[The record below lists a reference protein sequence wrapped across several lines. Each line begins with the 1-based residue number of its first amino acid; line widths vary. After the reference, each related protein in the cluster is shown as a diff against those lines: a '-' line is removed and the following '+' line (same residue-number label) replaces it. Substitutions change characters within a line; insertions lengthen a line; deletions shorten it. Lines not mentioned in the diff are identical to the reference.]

1 MSNTTKEFNDKYTN
15 ANLAADASPYDETIF
30 HYLVRHLELVDGGT
44 IAPVAPGI
52 IAAMLCAQRRGDAV
66 PRLFHDLA
74 KVRDVE
80 GTKILF
86 ASFKLALDLTWPF
99 TGLPQCVP
107 ACLGLI
113 GELREFDADWF
124 KKGFQTNEAI
134 YRAVGNEEVHRMM
147 GEVFPEITYIANI
160 AIYYDVCRPNTSEK
174 VPALLALSPYGKGGH
189 GFRNYDLMPYRVGV
203 KEEMLSGLEKF
214 ESVDPAEWVP
224 RGYAII
230 SVDVRGSWDS
240 EGDLFIEGTGAGQ
253 DGAEVV
259 EYIASLPWCSGA
271 VGMQGNSWLAQVQWS
286 TASLCPPSLK
296 AIAPWEGFTDK
307 YRDVLCRGGIPD
319 ATFDNLLY
327 RATVRGRQKRED
339 VAKAIET
346 WPLMNPYWEEK
357 IAKIENI
364 DIPMYVVAGY
374 SSSIHS
380 YGTIQGFRT
389 AKSKKKW
396 LRVHSTQE
404 WFDIYRPDMT
414 DELQAFF
421 DRYLKGIKNDWEK
434 TNPVRVSI
442 LTFGDRFGPKP
453 IEHFPMGSYPHE
465 KTEYKKLYITEN
477 KLSLYCP
484 EAPGVASYQSDDANA
499 KTADF
504 LFTFPDTTTLM
515 GFTKAK
521 LWVSCKGSDDMD
533 IYVSLRKVSKYGKV
547 LEHINIPWTAMPQSH
562 SYQEDVVGSNIIK
575 FTGSHGMLRVSH
587 RATDRSRQNSIM
599 PYHPHEEVQKVPSG
613 EIVPIDIGLWP
624 IGMQFYEGESLLFR
638 IGGRKDAYL
647 EIPDMQTPSVY
658 GINKGKHHVH
668 FGGKFNSYV
677 VVPFIPTI

>member
-1 MSNTTKEFNDKYTN
+1 MDSKLVINGYNVPLCDTIPPENEDNCF
-15 ANLAADASPYDETIF
+15 PY
-30 HYLVRHLELVDGGT
+30 
-44 IAPVAPGI
+44 
-52 IAAMLCAQRRGDAV
+52 
-66 PRLFHDLA
+66 
-74 KVRDVE
+74 
-80 GTKILF
+80 
-86 ASFKLALDLTWPF
+86 SFKERRKEL
-99 TGLPQCVP
+99 LPMGWRKTP
-107 ACLGLI
+107 RSRPLLSEI
-113 GELREFDADWF
+113 
-124 KKGFQTNEAI
+124 I
-134 YRAVGNEEVHRMM
+134 YEVNEEMKHSDGVK
-147 GEVFPEITYIANI
+147 
-160 AIYYDVCRPNTSEK
+160 IYYDVCRPNISEK

-189 GFRNYDLMPYRVGV
+189 GFHNYDLMPYRVGV

-240 EGDLFIEGTGAGQ
+240 EGDLFIEGTGAGR
-253 DGAEVV
+253 DGAEIV
-259 EYIASLPWCSGA
+259 EHIASLPWCSGS

-327 RATVRGRQKRED
+327 RATVRGRLRRED
-339 VAKAIET
+339 VAKAIDK
-346 WPLMNPYWEEK
+346 WPLMNPYWEDK
-357 IAKIENI
+357 IPQIENI

-389 AKSKKKW
+389 AKSKQKW
-396 LRVHSTQE
+396 LRVHCTQE

-421 DRYLKGIKNDWEK
+421 DRYLKGIENDWEK

-442 LTFGDRFGPKP
+442 LTFGNRFGPKP

-465 KTEYKKLYITEN
+465 KTEYKKLYLTEN
-477 KLSLYCP
+477 KLSLYYP
-484 EAPGVASYQSDDANA
+484 EATGVASYESDDANA
-499 KTADF
+499 TTADF
-504 LFTFPDTTTLM
+504 LFTFPNTTTLM

-521 LWVSCKGSDDMD
+521 LWVSCNDSDDMD
-533 IYVSLRKVSKYGKV
+533 IYVSLRKVNKSGKV
-547 LEHINIPWTAMPQSH
+547 LEHINIPWTAIPQSH

-575 FTGSHGMLRVSH
+575 FTGCHGMLRVSH
-587 RATDRSRQNSIM
+587 RATDRSKQNSIM
-599 PYHPHEEVQKVPSG
+599 PYHPHKEVQKVPPG
-613 EIVPIDIGLWP
+613 EIVPIEVGLWP
-624 IGMQFYEGESLLFR
+624 IGMQFYEGERLLFR
-638 IGGRKDAYL
+638 VGGSKDAYL

-658 GINKGKHHVH
+658 GINKGKHHIH

-677 VVPFIPTI
+677 VVPVIPTV

>member
-1 MSNTTKEFNDKYTN
+1 
-15 ANLAADASPYDETIF
+15 
-30 HYLVRHLELVDGGT
+30 
-44 IAPVAPGI
+44 
-52 IAAMLCAQRRGDAV
+52 MLQ
-66 PRLFHDLA
+66 
-74 KVRDVE
+74 
-80 GTKILF
+80 
-86 ASFKLALDLTWPF
+86 
-99 TGLPQCVP
+99 
-107 ACLGLI
+107 
-113 GELREFDADWF
+113 
-124 KKGFQTNEAI
+124 
-134 YRAVGNEEVHRMM
+134 
-147 GEVFPEITYIANI
+147 
-160 AIYYDVCRPNTSEK
+160 IYYDVCRPNTSEK

-203 KEEMLSGLEKF
+203 KDEMLSGLEKF

-240 EGDLFIEGTGAGQ
+240 EGDLFIEGTGAGR

-259 EYIASLPWCSGA
+259 EHIASLPWCSGS

-327 RATVRGRQKRED
+327 RATVRGRHKRED
-339 VAKAIET
+339 VAKAIEK
-346 WPLMNPYWEEK
+346 WPLMNPYWEDK
-357 IAKIENI
+357 IPKIENI

-380 YGTIQGFRT
+380 YGTIQGFRA

-396 LRVHSTQE
+396 LRVHCTQE

-421 DRYLKGIKNDWEK
+421 DRYLKGIENDWEN

-442 LTFGDRFGPKP
+442 LTFGNRFGPKP

-465 KTEYKKLYITEN
+465 KTEYKKFYLTAN

-484 EAPGVASYQSDDANA
+484 EATGVASYQSDDANA
-499 KTADF
+499 KMADF
-504 LFTFPDTTTLM
+504 LFTLSGTTTLM

-521 LWVSCKGSDDMD
+521 LWVSCNESDDMD
-533 IYVSLRKVSKYGKV
+533 IYVSLRKVSKSGKV
-547 LEHINIPWTAMPQSH
+547 LEHINIPWTALPQSH

-587 RATDRSRQNSIM
+587 RATDQSKQNSIM
-599 PYHPHEEVQKVPSG
+599 PYHPHLEAQKVPPG
-613 EIVPIDIGLWP
+613 EIVPIEIGLWP

-638 IGGRKDAYL
+638 VGGSKDAYL

-658 GINKGKHHVH
+658 GINRGKHHLH
-668 FGGKFNSYV
+668 FGGKFNSHV
-677 VVPFIPTI
+677 VVPVIPTV